1 MDVIRMNSIVN
12 IVFRKSKSKLYS
24 RAVAIAERFTIFENF
39 KDVTSCSIESIM
51 EYIKLQDAVQELIS
65 IIEKWK
71 DSKIILCGRE
81 YKGDSDLYI
90 FYDQIKSKAGK
101 YAEMIRDSNDKVSL
115 AAITYEDLPLPIVF
129 YPNLYGAFFA
139 FAEDIGKDI
148 YFCECERKAIINY
161 LKLRLQKPLINY
173 SGNKTYPLG
182 SDYFPPIIAQMS
194 LNYKNNPLEHIHFRE
209 NLCFRCNKK
218 IPIMTYCHPM
228 YGGQF
233 VQHFGWY
240 IQQEYFKLGI
250 DPYQIYDANVLP
262 EECTP
267 QLYDNILRISE
278 LYNQNCELQSREL
291 QDKIM
296 MLYKENRKAIENSV
310 RLQLG
315 YRKIG
320 DSWVSETILFHVI
333 EAIYPE
339 REILRHYRPKWLEGL
354 ELDVFVPDEN
364 IGFEYQGIQHF
375 IAVEH
380 WGGQKQLEKQQEH
393 DARKNVYV
401 RNMA

>member
-139 FAEDIGKDI
+139 FAEDIGKDF
-148 YFCECERKAIINY
+148 YFCECE
-161 LKLRLQKPLINY
+161 
-173 SGNKTYPLG
+173 
-182 SDYFPPIIAQMS
+182 
-194 LNYKNNPLEHIHFRE
+194 
-209 NLCFRCNKK
+209 
-218 IPIMTYCHPM
+218 
-228 YGGQF
+228 
-233 VQHFGWY
+233 
-240 IQQEYFKLGI
+240 
-250 DPYQIYDANVLP
+250 
-262 EECTP
+262 
-267 QLYDNILRISE
+267 
-278 LYNQNCELQSREL
+278 
-291 QDKIM
+291 
-296 MLYKENRKAIENSV
+296 
-310 RLQLG
+310 
-315 YRKIG
+315 
-320 DSWVSETILFHVI
+320 
-333 EAIYPE
+333 
-339 REILRHYRPKWLEGL
+339 
-354 ELDVFVPDEN
+354 
-364 IGFEYQGIQHF
+364 
-375 IAVEH
+375 
-380 WGGQKQLEKQQEH
+380 
-393 DARKNVYV
+393 
-401 RNMA
+401 